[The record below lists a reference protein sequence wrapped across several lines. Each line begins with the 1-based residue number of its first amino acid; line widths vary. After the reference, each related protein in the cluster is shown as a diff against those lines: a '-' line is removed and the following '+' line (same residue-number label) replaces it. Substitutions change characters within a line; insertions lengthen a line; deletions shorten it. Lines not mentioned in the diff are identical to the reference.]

1 MITPQELPRRAFA
14 DPASAAGTM
23 RVTEFLTSL
32 PAIGEG
38 KRDRILAEL
47 QISPVK
53 RLGGLGARQRRA
65 LREFLDSRWPEQQA
79 RGGRS
84 RLVVLAG
91 PTAVGKGT
99 VAAYISEHNPEI
111 HLSVSATTRPP
122 RPGEVDGEHYYFVDD
137 AGIRPARRRGRAA
150 RARDRA
156 QRITDTALR
165 ADPIEEALA
174 AGRTVLLEID
184 LQGARQVRAA
194 EPSATMVFLLPPS
207 WDELVLRL
215 VGRGTEDDEERAR
228 RLRTAKGELAAQ
240 NEFDYRVVN
249 DEVASAAREVVELVK
264 APARSDLS
272 APVGA
277 APLSID
283 IRRTTPGGFAMAGT
297 NQGIIDPPID
307 SLLEK
312 VDSKYQLVI
321 YASKRARQINDYYSD
336 LHEGNLFDN
345 VGPLVD
351 STVEDKPLTIAL
363 HEIHE
368 DKLRLRSAE

>member
-1 MITPQELPRRAFA
+1 MPERQTPPEVDRVAASHRAVAARRARASLKRDVASRVITPQELVRRAFA
-14 DPASAAGTM
+14 DPASPAGTM

-65 LREFLDSRWPEQQA
+65 LREFLDTRWPEHGP

-99 VAAYISEHNPEI
+99 VAAHISEQHPEI

-122 RPGEVDGEHYYFVDD
+122 RPAEVDGEHYYFVDD
-137 AGIRPARRRGRAA
+137 AEFDRLVAQGELLEHATVHNAYRYGTPRR
-150 RARDRA
+150 
-156 QRITDTALR
+156 
-165 ADPIEEALA
+165 PIEEALA
-174 AGRTVLLEID
+174 SGRTVLLEID

-249 DEVASAAREVVELVK
+249 DEVASAAREVVELVQ
-264 APARSDLS
+264 APARPS
-272 APVGA
+272 
-277 APLSID
+277 
-283 IRRTTPGGFAMAGT
+283 
-297 NQGIIDPPID
+297 
-307 SLLEK
+307 
-312 VDSKYQLVI
+312 
-321 YASKRARQINDYYSD
+321 
-336 LHEGNLFDN
+336 
-345 VGPLVD
+345 
-351 STVEDKPLTIAL
+351 
-363 HEIHE
+363 
-368 DKLRLRSAE
+368 